1 MTELALPA
9 GTIENALTAFNNGAD
24 AVYFGLKDFSARKGA
39 GNFSE
44 EDLSKIRRYA
54 LDKNKKIYITI
65 NTLINT

>member
-9 GTIENALTAFNNGAD
+9 GTLENALTAFNNGAD

-44 EDLSKIRRYA
+44 ED
-54 LDKNKKIYITI
+54 
-65 NTLINT
+65 